1 MQRPTLRPVH
11 RHTAVVTHAIG
22 QRAGI
27 PYELE
32 RKVCTACH
40 RVLAGAP
47 APPHRRVV
55 VYPVGAVFGLVPS
68 VAWIVLVEP
77 LRLTVSVT
85 C

>member
-40 RVLAGAP
+40 RVLAERP
-47 APPHRRVV
+47 VRR
-55 VYPVGAVFGLVPS
+55 A
-68 VAWIVLVEP
+68 AA
-77 LRLTVSVT
+77 
-85 C
+85 